1 MKIGIIA
8 DIHLPKKERPPR
20 PEPGKKPE
28 PIPDDPT
35 TAKVKAF
42 YEKAKTENYDFV
54 INLGDVVGNSG
65 DADHDYMTASMF
77 SRSMIGSTVNTYHVL
92 GNRDCMSFLKI
103 FFFIATRLSAALTG
117 SNVMTLSS
125 LLSMQT
131 IPATALRTPKVLP
144 TGRIH
149 ISPKLSSISSEN
161 SSPEPI
167 SSRRS
172 FFAISALTFLW
183 TVLSMSTPMS

>member
-92 GNRDCMSFLKI
+92 GNRDCMSFPKDLLLHCNETLGSAYWFKRDDTL
-103 FFFIATRLSAALTG
+103 FVALDAHLRRHSVHQRFYRLDGFIYPRSSARFP
-117 SNVMTLSS
+117 
-125 LLSMQT
+125 QK
-131 IPATALRTPKVLP
+131 TALRNRFQAGDRSLP
-144 TGRIH
+144 
-149 ISPKLSSISSEN
+149 
-161 SSPEPI
+161 
-167 SSRRS
+167 
-172 FFAISALTFLW
+172 SA
-183 TVLSMSTPMS
+183 P